1 MVNNIYFKQNI
12 IMKIFQPYKNI
23 IASALNN
30 DSSGILSK
38 SFNES
43 EQSIKMFS
51 VKDYETYKTKLSKP
65 DDLEIMAHHMG
76 VNTFSDQK
84 VGQHPDFIHLKGT
97 KEKEYHNIVSVFI
110 DVKGSTN
117 LYKKYDNETIFII
130 TDTIQ
135 LLGITL
141 CKIFG
146 GFVHRLQG
154 DGLFV
159 YFGGKGVNKKSAI
172 IQALTATSFFNSF
185 LENDLKHLFEMHN
198 IENIR
203 TRIGIDFGDD
213 SDVLWAMAGIEET
226 SEVTTVSLHTSLAPK
241 MQQYAEN
248 NGTVIGKNVVDFG
261 QLEKILYS
269 PIEERRY
276 IYQDPSKGLNYGQY
290 KFEWLKFLK
299 QLNYIVTSNIDGSIE
314 IKPTSPNYLDGLS
327 SAAIKPIAELNRP
340 WLKKS

>member
-1 MVNNIYFKQNI
+1 
-12 IMKIFQPYKNI
+12 MKIFQQYKDI

-30 DSSGILSK
+30 DSQSIFNK
-38 SFNES
+38 SLNES
-43 EQSIKMFS
+43 ERAIKMFS
-51 VKDYETYKTKLSKP
+51 VKDYENYKTKLSKP
-65 DDLEIMAHHMG
+65 ADLEAMAKQMG
-76 VNTFSDQK
+76 VSTYSDQK

-97 KEKEYHNIVSVFI
+97 KDKEYHNIVSVFI

-117 LYKKYDNETIFII
+117 LYRKYDNETVFII

-146 GFVHRLQG
+146 GFIHRLQG
-154 DGLFV
+154 DGLFI
-159 YFGGKGVNKKSAI
+159 YFGGKGIDKKSAI

-185 LENDLKHLFEMHN
+185 LENDLKQLFEMHN
-198 IENIR
+198 IENIK

-213 SDVLWAMAGIEET
+213 KDVLWAMAGIAET

-248 NGTVIGKNVVDFG
+248 NGTVIGKNVIDFAY
-261 QLEKILYS
+261 LDKLLYS

-276 IYQDPSKGLNYGQY
+276 IYQDQNKSLNYGQY
-290 KFEWLKFLK
+290 KFHWLKFLK
-299 QLNYIVTSNIDGSIE
+299 QLKYIVTSNIDGSIE
-314 IKPTSPNYLDGLS
+314 MKPTNSNYLDGLNS
-327 SAAIKPIAELNRP
+327 LSIKPIAELNKP
-340 WLKKS
+340 WFKRI